1 MKTINKNIIMIAL
14 FFLFIMIILTGASY
28 AASFTATASSTS
40 IKVGDTVTITVK
52 ADNAAGMY
60 KVSVDDSSVL
70 SISSGSASEFLEN
83 NSQKIIFK
91 AKKAGTAKI
100 TATPSDMT
108 DLDDS
113 SKAVTSGSKTFT
125 IKVTDSSS
133 NASSSNTNDS
143 NNNNTPTA
151 PTTSTKSSNAY
162 LSTLGV
168 TPKEYDFSG
177 FSKTKTS
184 YSVTVPSTVDS
195 LKVVAKVADSKA
207 TVKVS
212 GNSGFEV
219 GSNNTIK
226 VVVTA
231 EDGKTT
237 KTYTI
242 KVTKLA
248 EDEEKPGNVIEDDK
262 VLYLTSLSIEGLEI
276 SPEFA
281 KDTYSYTATLSD
293 SSVNEVKVNAV
304 ANKEKAKID
313 ISGNTNL
320 VEGENTINL
329 VLTLDGSTEKTV
341 YQIVLT
347 KEGESLVATTTKIEN
362 TPTSNNDL
370 MGTIKKYVGIAI
382 AVIVL
387 VILAIIVLI
396 ILLRR
401 ENKRLK
407 EEDNIDDDD
416 NEEYNVYKNDV
427 NEFENNEN
435 LEKEN
440 FIESLYNQRN
450 ETELDEQDKQT
461 IDEIN
466 KQTEEIFKEKKVEGQ
481 SVEYGTNEFG
491 DENPLEERQRRR
503 GKHF

>member
-1 MKTINKNIIMIAL
+1 MKTMNKNIIIIAL

-70 SISSGSASEFLEN
+70 SISSGAASEFLEN
-83 NSQKIIFK
+83 SSQKIVFK

-100 TATPSDMT
+100 TASPSDMT

-113 SKAVTSGSKTFT
+113 SKAVTTGGKTFT

-133 NASSSNTNDS
+133 NTSGSNTNDS
-143 NNNNTPTA
+143 NNNNT
-151 PTTSTKSSNAY
+151 TTIHTKSTNAY

-195 LKVVAKVADSKA
+195 LKVVAKAADSKA

-262 VLYLTSLSIEGLEI
+262 GLYLTSLSIEGLEL

-281 KDTYSYTATLSD
+281 KDTYSYTATLGD

-329 VLTLDGSTEKTV
+329 LLTLDGSTEQTV

-347 KEGESLVATTTKIEN
+347 KEGESLAATTTKLEN

-387 VILAIIVLI
+387 IILAIIVLI
-396 ILLRR
+396 ILLRK
-401 ENKRLK
+401 ENKKLK
-407 EEDNIDDDD
+407 EEDNKDDEN
-416 NEEYNVYKNDV
+416 NEEYNVYKNDTS
-427 NEFENNEN
+427 EFANNESI
-435 LEKEN
+435 EKEN
-440 FIESLYNQRN
+440 FVESLYNQRN

-461 IDEIN
+461 MDEIN
-466 KQTEEIFKEKKVEGQ
+466 KQTEEIFKEKQVEGQ
-481 SVEYGTNEFG
+481 SVEYGTSEFD
-491 DENPLEERQRRR
+491 DENPLEERKRRR

>member
-1 MKTINKNIIMIAL
+1 MKTTNKNIIIIAL
-14 FFLFIMIILTGASY
+14 FFIFIIIILSGVSY

-70 SISSGSASEFLEN
+70 SISSGPASEFLEN
-83 NSQKIIFK
+83 SSQKIVFK

-100 TATPSDMT
+100 TASPSDMT

-113 SKAVTSGSKTFT
+113 SKAVTTGGKTFT

-133 NASSSNTNDS
+133 NTSTSNTNDS
-143 NNNNTPTA
+143 KDNTTTTA
-151 PTTSTKSSNAY
+151 TKSSNAY

-184 YSVTVPSTVDS
+184 YSLTVPSTVDS
-195 LKVVAKVADSKA
+195 LKVVAKAADSKA

-231 EDGKTT
+231 ENGKT

-262 VLYLTSLSIEGLEI
+262 GLYLTSLSIEGLEI
-276 SPEFA
+276 SPKFA

-293 SSVNEVKVNAV
+293 SSVNEVKVKAV
-304 ANKEKAKID
+304 SNKEKAKID

-329 VLTLDGSTEKTV
+329 VLTLDGSTEQTV

-347 KEGESLVATTTKIEN
+347 KEGESLVATTTKLEN
-362 TPTSNNDL
+362 TPNSNNDL
-370 MGTIKKYVGIAI
+370 METIKKYVGIAI

-407 EEDNIDDDD
+407 DEDNIDED

-435 LEKEN
+435 LKKEN

-450 ETELDEQDKQT
+450 ETELEEQDKQT
-461 IDEIN
+461 MDEIN
-466 KQTEEIFKEKKVEGQ
+466 KQTEEIFKEKQVEGQ
-481 SVEYGTNEFG
+481 SVEYGTNEF
-491 DENPLEERQRRR
+491 DNENPLEERQRRR

>member
-1 MKTINKNIIMIAL
+1 MKQLKIKIIGTIILAIMILSSMPVITQAAGS
-14 FFLFIMIILTGASY
+14 FSASISKTTVTVGDTFTVKVSANGAAGTY
-28 AASFTATASSTS
+28 NVSTS
-40 IKVGDTVTITVK
+40 NSNASITSTQSGFLDNSSETWTFKANKAGTVTIT
-52 ADNAAGMY
+52 
-60 KVSVDDSSVL
+60 
-70 SISSGSASEFLEN
+70 
-83 NSQKIIFK
+83 
-91 AKKAGTAKI
+91 AKTI
-100 TATPSDMT
+100 DMT
-108 DLDDS
+108 DNDDDT
-113 SKAVTSGSKTFT
+113 KKVTGTKTFT
-125 IKVTDSSS
+125 VTIKEATDS
-133 NASSSNTNDS
+133 NATNNDTTS
-143 NNNNTPTA
+143 NNNNK
-151 PTTSTKSSNAY
+151 TTTITKSSNAY

-195 LKVVAKVADSKA
+195 LKVSYKTADSNAK
-207 TVKVS
+207 VKVS

-248 EDEEKPGNVIEDDK
+248 EDEEKPGNLIEDDK
-262 VLYLTSLSIEGLEI
+262 GLYLSSLSIEGLEL

-313 ISGNTNL
+313 VSGNTNL

-329 VLTLDGSTEKTV
+329 VLTLEGSTEQTV

-347 KEGESLVATTTKIEN
+347 KEATDLVATTSGDNK
-362 TPTSNNDL
+362 TSSTTDIIG
-370 MGTIKKYVGIAI
+370 MFKGYVGIAML
-382 AVIVL
+382 VL
-387 VILAIIVLI
+387 VLMIVTVIVLI
-396 ILLRR
+396 IILRKETKRQR
-401 ENKRLK
+401 EEKNTGD
-407 EEDNIDDDD
+407 ED
-416 NEEYNVYKNDV
+416 NEEYNVYKNDI
-427 NEFENNEN
+427 NEFENNESV
-435 LEKEN
+435 EKEN
-440 FIESLYNQRN
+440 FIELLYNQRN
-450 ETELDEQDKQT
+450 EAELDEQDEQT

-466 KQTEEIFKEKKVEGQ
+466 KQTEEIFKEKQIEGQ
-481 SVEYGTNEFG
+481 SVEYDASEAI
-491 DENPLEERQRRR
+491 DENPLEERKRRR

>member
-1 MKTINKNIIMIAL
+1 MNKKFKIMSFLIIFLIIVLFSTINYCADGSLSASQSTSGDKITVNIKSSKALGAFTLKVSGLTPTSGESDVGEFGGNSIAGVSMKGTTSL
-14 FFLFIMIILTGASY
+14 GKFIFAVPNNDTKVTFSVSGVADSDGNDLTI
-28 AASFTATASSTS
+28 SST
-40 IKVGDTVTITVK
+40 TIT
-52 ADNAAGMY
+52 
-60 KVSVDDSSVL
+60 L
-70 SISSGSASEFLEN
+70 
-83 NSQKIIFK
+83 K
-91 AKKAGTAKI
+91 AKKTTSTETNNKP
-100 TATPSDMT
+100 TSD
-108 DLDDS
+108 
-113 SKAVTSGSKTFT
+113 
-125 IKVTDSSS
+125 
-133 NASSSNTNDS
+133 
-143 NNNNTPTA
+143 NNNT
-151 PTTSTKSSNAY
+151 TTTPTKSNNAY

-195 LKVVAKVADSKA
+195 LKVVAKAADSKA

-262 VLYLTSLSIEGLEI
+262 GLYLTSLSIEGLEI
-276 SPEFA
+276 SPKFA

-293 SSVNEVKVNAV
+293 SSVNEVKVKAV
-304 ANKEKAKID
+304 SNKEKAKID

-329 VLTLDGSTEKTV
+329 VLTLDGSTEQTV

-347 KEGESLVATTTKIEN
+347 KEGESLVATTTKLEN
-362 TPTSNNDL
+362 TPNSNNDL
-370 MGTIKKYVGIAI
+370 METIKKYVGIAI

-407 EEDNIDDDD
+407 EEDNIDED

-450 ETELDEQDKQT
+450 KTELDEQDKQT
-461 IDEIN
+461 MNEIN
-466 KQTEEIFKEKKVEGQ
+466 KQTEEILKEKKVEGQ
-481 SVEYGTNEFG
+481 SVEYGTNEFA

>member
-1 MKTINKNIIMIAL
+1 MKRKILFVLFFILTFIFCVNNKVEASYSASNQTVKSGESVSITIKSTTKLESFDIACTDTGGLTYKSCSSSVTGAVVNSSGKKISYAAIGGQATTLGTYKFIAPEVTKETKYTVKFDINGTPISSTVTVNTTETINK
-14 FFLFIMIILTGASY
+14 
-28 AASFTATASSTS
+28 
-40 IKVGDTVTITVK
+40 DTT
-52 ADNAAGMY
+52 
-60 KVSVDDSSVL
+60 
-70 SISSGSASEFLEN
+70 
-83 NSQKIIFK
+83 
-91 AKKAGTAKI
+91 
-100 TATPSDMT
+100 
-108 DLDDS
+108 
-113 SKAVTSGSKTFT
+113 
-125 IKVTDSSS
+125 
-133 NASSSNTNDS
+133 S
-143 NNNNTPTA
+143 NNNNT
-151 PTTSTKSSNAY
+151 TTPKKSSNAY

-195 LKVVAKVADSKA
+195 LKVVAKATDSKA

-262 VLYLTSLSIEGLEI
+262 GLYLTSLSLEGLEI
-276 SPEFA
+276 SPKFA

-329 VLTLDGSTEKTV
+329 VLTLDGSTEQTV

-407 EEDNIDDDD
+407 EDNIDDD

-450 ETELDEQDKQT
+450 EAELDEQDKQT
-461 IDEIN
+461 MDEIN
-466 KQTEEIFKEKKVEGQ
+466 KQTEEIFKENKVEGQ